1 MGDGTTG
8 AYYYWNQE
16 KHHVTWSI
24 PPEFHLEAMEFTCVG
39 IPLAQIN
46 PVHLPSA
53 SAPEATEIVE
63 PTASPRL
70 FQDDEEQSGATS
82 AVQITFLLFTDGVN
96 CVLERSSW
104 LSGPHEVT
112 RRDFEGLREGP
123 PEWGLT
129 MAMTSLSQNGESVYI

>member
-1 MGDGTTG
+1 
-8 AYYYWNQE
+8 
-16 KHHVTWSI
+16 
-24 PPEFHLEAMEFTCVG
+24 MEFTCVG

-53 SAPEATEIVE
+53 SAPEATEILE

-70 FQDDEEQSGATS
+70 FQDDEEQSG
-82 AVQITFLLFTDGVN
+82 
-96 CVLERSSW
+96 RSSW